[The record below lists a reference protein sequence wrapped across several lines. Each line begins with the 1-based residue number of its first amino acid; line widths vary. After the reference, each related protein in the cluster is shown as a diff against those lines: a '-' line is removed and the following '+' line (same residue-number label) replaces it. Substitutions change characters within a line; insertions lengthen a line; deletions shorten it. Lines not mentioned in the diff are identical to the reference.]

1 MGARVFRNSYSAG
14 PSSGEQIVPRVQS
27 CLKGKPAGES
37 DWVSLRGVKIRTAVV
52 VGELLSCQFSPGRE
66 RSAVWPR
73 LRRFLG
79 YPGCQRCA
87 DHR

>member
-1 MGARVFRNSYSAG
+1 
-14 PSSGEQIVPRVQS
+14 VQS

-87 DHR
+87 DHRWV